1 MAAYIM
7 YRIMYMQTEMAIKT
21 SKPYYLRMFVDEAGF
36 LSQLKQRL
44 RRGEM
49 VEEESE
55 IRSNCQ

>member
-44 RRGEM
+44 KKGRDGGGRE
-49 VEEESE
+49 
-55 IRSNCQ
+55 